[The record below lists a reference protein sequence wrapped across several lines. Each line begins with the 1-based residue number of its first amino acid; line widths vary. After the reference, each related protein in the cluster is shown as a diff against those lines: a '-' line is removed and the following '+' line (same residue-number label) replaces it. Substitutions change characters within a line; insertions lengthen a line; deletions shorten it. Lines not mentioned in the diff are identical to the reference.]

1 LSVISRRAV
10 EREIQMGLLR
20 EIPISGLSFYRTFK
34 VVYHRRKFLTGAME
48 AFINFCIREA
58 AFIEEVSAPEKTKDP
73 E

>member
-34 VVYHRRKFLTGAME
+34 VVYHRHKFLTGAME
-48 AFINFCIREA
+48 AFIDFCFREA
-58 AFIEEVSAPEKTKDP
+58 GFIEEVSAPEKSKAP
-73 E
+73 K